1 VHAPAFEVSD
11 VARHL
16 RPAYVACDQNT
27 ITVGLQRSMDA
38 RICDRGMSPEHVF
51 DLRRF
56 DAVAA
61 NFYLIVD
68 ASQRDEQPVC
78 AASSKVARAVED
90 ASRMQRVRLERALI
104 CLIGVP
110 VTNRSMCTANR
121 QLSAYRILVPIFV
134 QEERLD
140 IAHRKSDWYLSTP
153 TASVDDVAQREAVF
167 RCAVEVVQ

>member
-1 VHAPAFEVSD
+1 RIRAS
-11 VARHL
+11 
-16 RPAYVACDQNT
+16 YVACNEDALT
-27 ITVGLQRSMDA
+27 SLRHRCVHTGFRDCRMTV
-38 RICDRGMSPEHVF
+38 EHVF
-51 DLRRF
+51 NLCRL

-68 ASQRDEQPVC
+68 APQRDEQPVC
-78 AASSKVARAVED
+78 AASSEVARAVED

-104 CLIGVP
+104 CPIGVP

-121 QLSAYRILVPIFV
+121 QLSAYRIFVPIFV

-153 TASVDDVAQREAVF
+153 TASVDDVAQREAVL
-167 RCAVEVVQ
+167 RCAV